1 MAIVLRP
8 PAQRED
14 RSQRARV
21 PAQVRALPAQ
31 VRPERFKV
39 EGDRLA
45 VSLGTGREDGVRS
58 VTFRLSHRPGVEYGW
73 VREVSITYDR
83 HAGRLEARLVVE
95 VRPRGN
101 HGKERVAVDLGET
114 VLLAVA
120 FEDGTVLLY
129 SGCLIKAICRY
140 WQKVRS
146 RVKPPSGERPGRSR
160 RFCQIAH
167 RERRQVEHL
176 LHIVTSHFIR
186 ECVKRGV
193 GEIAIGDLIG
203 IREEMNYGARMNQR
217 LHVWPY
223 RKIIDMVR

>member
-1 MAIVLRP
+1 
-8 PAQRED
+8 
-14 RSQRARV
+14 
-21 PAQVRALPAQ
+21 
-31 VRPERFKV
+31 
-39 EGDRLA
+39 
-45 VSLGTGREDGVRS
+45 
-58 VTFRLSHRPGVEYGW
+58 
-73 VREVSITYDR
+73 
-83 HAGRLEARLVVE
+83 
-95 VRPRGN
+95 
-101 HGKERVAVDLGET
+101 VAVDLGET

-140 WQKVRS
+140 WQKVGS
-146 RVKPPSGERPGRSR
+146 HLTPPSGERPGRSR
-160 RFCQIAH
+160 RFCQIAR

-186 ECVKRGV
+186 ECVEGGV

-217 LHVWPY
+217 LQAWPY